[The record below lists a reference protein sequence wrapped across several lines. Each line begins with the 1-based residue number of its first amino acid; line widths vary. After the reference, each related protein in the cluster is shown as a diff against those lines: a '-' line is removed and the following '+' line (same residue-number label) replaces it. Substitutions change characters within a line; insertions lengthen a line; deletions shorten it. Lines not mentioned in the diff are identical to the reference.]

1 MARKKEVDYF
11 SLFVE
16 AIDFSII
23 LGDMLSDIVK
33 QYSPSFCENSLP
45 EILNVMHK
53 KEHDADT
60 IYTNIVYEL
69 NVAFITPIEREDIL
83 EIAKSI
89 DDVTDAIEELAFAFN
104 MYDITK
110 MNPDINDFVTLLN
123 KCLMKVR
130 EILVEFKTF
139 KKSKTIR
146 KLIDELN
153 ELEYEG
159 DNMYRSTVKQ
169 LFATE
174 KDPIELQ
181 KWRIIYEA
189 LETSFDKCQ
198 DLGGAVENAII
209 KNS

>member
-110 MNPDINDFVTLLN
+110 MNSDINDFVDLLN

-130 EILVEFKTF
+130 EILIEFKTF

-146 KLIDELN
+146 KFIDELN

-159 DNMYRSTVKQ
+159 DNLYRSTVKK

-198 DLGGAVENAII
+198 DLGSAVENAII

>member
-1 MARKKEVDYF
+1 
-11 SLFVE
+11 
-16 AIDFSII
+16 
-23 LGDMLSDIVK
+23 
-33 QYSPSFCENSLP
+33 
-45 EILNVMHK
+45 
-53 KEHDADT
+53 
-60 IYTNIVYEL
+60 
-69 NVAFITPIEREDIL
+69 
-83 EIAKSI
+83 
-89 DDVTDAIEELAFAFN
+89 
-104 MYDITK
+104 

>member
-130 EILVEFKTF
+130 EILIEFKTF

-146 KLIDELN
+146 KFIDELN

-159 DNMYRSTVKQ
+159 DNLYRSTVKQ

-198 DLGGAVENAII
+198 DLGSAVENAII